1 MPDSTPR
8 LQPRSYSQSVPLVL
22 LALRQVDTDLDLFR
36 AIDKHQPG
44 ERVTVLISRLVNRG
58 GVVEAVEVQL
68 NVVLQESPSVNGD
81 TPLDRN
87 WGVRG

>member
-1 MPDSTPR
+1 
-8 LQPRSYSQSVPLVL
+8 
-22 LALRQVDTDLDLFR
+22 
-36 AIDKHQPG
+36 
-44 ERVTVLISRLVNRG
+44 LISRLVNRG